1 MRTTGVRR
9 NQSTVYKFK
18 RLHAIPNFNINTAG
32 TSNSVALTF
41 ALSDLPDYT
50 KYTGLF
56 QQFALT
62 YVKLT
67 VIPSA
72 NVNTAPASTS
82 SMVYYAVDY
91 DDSVAPDQ
99 EDMLSKQ
106 GVRMKY
112 TLRPWTVKLRPR
124 VLGMV
129 YESGGTTGYSPRRHT
144 WLSTNDATVPHY
156 GVKMWFSTPA
166 SNMVFRVHATYYLKF
181 KGLSAGAN
189 T

>member
-1 MRTTGVRR
+1 MRTTGIRR

-18 RLHAIPNFNINTAG
+18 RLHAIPNLNVNTSGSA
-32 TSNSVALTF
+32 NAYAFTF
-41 ALSDLPDYT
+41 ALTDLPDYT
-50 KYTGLF
+50 KYTTLF
-56 QQFALT
+56 QQYALT
-62 YVKLT
+62 YIKMT

-72 NVNTAPASTS
+72 DSNTSPGQTS

-91 DDSVAPDQ
+91 DDAVAPTQDQ
-99 EDMLSKQ
+99 MLSKQ

-112 TLRPWTVKLRPR
+112 TLRPFTIKLRPR

-144 WLSTNDATVPHY
+144 WLTTNDSTVPHY

-166 SNMVFRVHATYYLKF
+166 ANMVFRVHATYYLKF
-181 KGLSAGAN
+181 KGISAGAL